1 MVSEQSTR
9 SVLRMLR
16 AANWTA
22 GETVGSHTKW
32 TGPNGTS
39 FSLPDG
45 HRQVSP
51 GVYRN
56 LLKAMREDK
65 AK

>member
-1 MVSEQSTR
+1 
-9 SVLRMLR
+9 MLR
-16 AANWTA
+16 AAEWAA
-22 GETVGSHTKW
+22 GITVGSHTKW

-45 HRQVSP
+45 HREISP

-56 LLKAMREDK
+56 LLKAMKEDE